1 MSKLYFDN
9 NCDWCHTLE
18 YWKDKMREENRTEM
32 ELWRAKPVFGT
43 LVFYCR
49 EFGEFGEKGVS
60 CGKECES
67 YAPCNGRNGKCRHM
81 GFTYEAT
88 DEKFVL
94 KNVLTGWKF
103 KREK

>member
-1 MSKLYFDN
+1 MGG
-9 NCDWCHTLE
+9 CDGDE
-18 YWKDKMREENRTEM
+18 RAIFVK
-32 ELWRAKPVFGT
+32 AKPVFGT

-67 YAPCNGRNGKCRHM
+67 YAPCNGKNGKCKHM

-88 DEKFVL
+88 DEKFIL
-94 KNVLTGWKF
+94 KNVNNRLGI
-103 KREK
+103 